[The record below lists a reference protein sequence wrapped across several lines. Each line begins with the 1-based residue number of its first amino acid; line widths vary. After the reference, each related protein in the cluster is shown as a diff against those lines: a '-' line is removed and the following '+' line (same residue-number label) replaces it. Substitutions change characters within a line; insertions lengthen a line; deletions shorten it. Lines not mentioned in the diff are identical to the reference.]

1 MITTTKTRQNDITS
15 TASPLWEVRVFNDDI
30 EVDKYIVATDS
41 EDEEAIALNL
51 YKIAIGEI
59 PAIPNLANSI
69 PDPLLPTVSI
79 QEQQTLIEALTA
91 RLTALEAK

>member
-1 MITTTKTRQNDITS
+1 MITTTKTRQNNITS
-15 TASPLWEVRVFNDDI
+15 TASPLWEVRVFNNDI
-30 EVDKYIVATDS
+30 EVDKYIIATDS

-59 PAIPNLANSI
+59 LPPSTPTDIVS
-69 PDPLLPTVSI
+69 DPVTSTAELMVQL
-79 QEQQTLIEALTA
+79 QALTA